1 MTIQTQVSGQAN
13 SFRTTPAKCATSS
26 SADLAPKKLD
36 HYLYFVRPC
45 WDYIRSALCLTW
57 EAHQVGRCSWSVA
70 HEKSYCKGSLYEI
83 TLQAMPTP
91 KLLDQVRTVIRVRH
105 FSLSTERAYV
115 SWIRRFILFHN
126 KRHPMRWRKQ
136 KFASSFLILLSMQK
150 SQHLRKRSR
159 LALSFFFTVTCSSP
173 SGAVPPIYEQIPRP
187 FVLKVQC

>member
-1 MTIQTQVSGQAN
+1 MLDTSHSSLFGPTYALYRGSAAQV
-13 SFRTTPAKCATSS
+13 R
-26 SADLAPKKLD
+26 
-36 HYLYFVRPC
+36 
-45 WDYIRSALCLTW
+45 IRWYYTVPLRSP
-57 EAHQVGRCSWSVA
+57 HQ
-70 HEKSYCKGSLYEI
+70 I

-105 FSLSTERAYV
+105 FSLSTGRAYV

-187 FVLKVQC
+187 FVLKVQCMSLLT